1 MILTAQWLLVN
12 MLPCFYK
19 QVFGVSCPV
28 CGGQRA
34 VALLFQGHVWDSMKM
49 FPPLLPLAITLLLVC
64 LWKLTGLVGKKAIL
78 IALVV
83 DAVMLLFNMV
93 YQNLA
98 K

>member
-1 MILTAQWLLVN
+1 MRLTAQWLLAN

-49 FPPLLPLAITLLLVC
+49 FPPLLPLAITLLIVC
-64 LWKLTGLVGKKAIL
+64 LWRLFGTPSKKAVM
-78 IALVV
+78 IALII

-93 YQNLA
+93 YQNVVD
-98 K
+98 